1 MAKAPKIDQRYEII
15 KPLGSG
21 MSGDVILVKD
31 DDGIKALKFLKK
43 VQMNVSREDAL
54 NNFKNEFSILKEL
67 NHPNISRILDFGYET
82 RMRKYYITTE
92 FIEGAELH
100 EACEEQPVE
109 VIEKLAVQILRALN
123 YLHTRGIYHFDIKP
137 QNVLVKMENGVPITA
152 KLIDFGLS
160 GYTTPKK
167 KVGTPAYMAPE
178 VIQGGMLD
186 NRTDLYSFGVA
197 LYKLLTGI
205 NPFTAKSL
213 KEILNNHLNLNP
225 APPSEVNPEV
235 PKYWDHIVE
244 RLIDK
249 NPDNRYSQASLAI
262 RDLNFL
268 SGKKIEIETKD
279 TKISYLPEKGTLI
292 ARDKEWQTFAKMFDA
307 VFVAETPSDEKLLII
322 EGDKGTGKSRLLS
335 EMKSHSQLKNVP
347 VKTLEQLE
355 TEERTE
361 TYILQIDDAQVNSNR
376 VLSLMQELANDK
388 CLIVWT
394 TDKAPENWTNTR
406 KTTLG
411 NYSKQELKTYL
422 EAVTGLLKAPE
433 TLIDEVF
440 KRTQGNPLF
449 VAEFIKILLDNN
461 LLFDE
466 SGKWDATTFE
476 DIKIDFDKIH
486 IPTSMS
492 EILLETYE
500 QLCAPKQEILKWLA
514 VNHKPLTADELT
526 ELSGIENTRKLT
538 RELINREVLQTPSTN
553 RLYYFKNLLFVDVV
567 YDKLTQTEAGPYHD
581 KLAQLY
587 KDKSDQKQKHLYHV
601 GFGSDKQKSKKAL
614 FELSEFY
621 IAQAKYDKAIEALL
635 RLVKLSGHNDFS
647 QSLDIHFKLGEAYFK
662 ANSFEKSFT
671 VYKNIISKLSENKN
685 DSIESLMRTY
695 DKIVQPLIKQ
705 AKFDEA
711 EALITEAKEIIAL
724 SKDKEIYELM
734 FKNHLAY
741 ILLQQQKID
750 EAQALYEKSRNVW
763 LNDLNNEQREK
774 VLYNRLYLLT
784 YMKQDYET
792 TIKICK
798 ENINILINLKNEQEL
813 LYNYE
818 FLGNSYHKLLETQ
831 QPENRTEI
839 VQACSSSF
847 LNCEKFAR
855 QLNDYTMLYR
865 ALNGLGNLYN
875 DDKDYTKAVD
885 YYTRALAVTR
895 KTLSGTHTGLDIV
908 NASVLYY
915 NIGYMNIRLDNYREA
930 YTHTVCAINTLNNLE
945 GFSPFREDLLVLSY
959 NSLAEV
965 LVHNQKYE
973 QSHEALDKANELIKN
988 FEQLKHRSFWVR
1000 IRRAQTYTAQK
1011 DQEKASQYLDK
1022 AEELITD
1029 EHDREE
1035 FDTVKSVYEESFVLT
1050 NSTVNRVTQN
1060 PASVKNT
1067 TATTD
1072 LKKIIEINQI
1082 INAETNV
1089 HKLFKL
1095 VLEYAID
1102 LTGAQSGYIM
1112 VLNDLG
1118 ALDIKAS
1125 KNTVADQEERIS
1137 MSVAKMAIE
1146 KGEIVLASDALTD
1159 DRFKASESIV
1169 LGELKSILC
1178 LPINSKGKTI
1188 GVFYLDNH
1196 TSTDVFKNYPAD
1208 LLTAFSDQVGIA
1220 LDKNSLVHKLQN
1232 KQKEL
1237 TQDIEQT
1244 SSDLENAKTILKNE
1258 ANVLQ
1263 TKYAYTNI
1271 IAASKEMQKVFKILD
1286 KVTETNLSLFIY
1298 GASGTG
1304 KELIAKALH
1313 HNNGAR
1319 KNKTFVAIN
1328 CGAIP
1333 ATLMESELF
1342 GHVKG
1347 SFTGAERDKKGLFE
1361 EANGGTLLLDEIGE
1375 LDIQLQVK
1383 LLRVLQEGEVQRIGD
1398 TKSHKV
1404 DVRVLCASHKD
1415 LQRLVKQKTFREDL
1429 YYRLCQ
1435 MKIDIPNLRDR
1446 TDDIPPLALHF
1457 VAKYRDQNAI
1467 KEEIKV
1473 PPVFMQALKEYN
1485 WPGNVRELE
1494 NLISVAC
1501 ALKEGNKL
1509 TLENIPQNYGM
1520 QQFAEGSFAQVSL
1533 NVSNLSMEVSQH
1545 IGMPID
1551 TMNLFDPLKTWAEYE
1566 AIIFAKCYAMNGK
1579 KKIRV
1584 CEKLDVSHST
1594 IYKKTKEYG
1603 LDDPDCPLY
1612 NDEFIY
1618 DGKSTLKEYI
1628 VKIFHAALAHHQN
1641 RPYAAIKQL
1650 GISQGYFY
1658 KIMKEPRENTQALA

>member
-1 MAKAPKIDQRYEII
+1 MTKTPVIIDQRYEII

-31 DDGIKALKFLKK
+31 EEGIKALKFLKK

-54 NNFKNEFSILKEL
+54 ANFKNEFSILKEL

-82 RMRKYYITTE
+82 KMRKYYITTE

-100 EACEEQPVE
+100 EACEEQPVD

-137 QNVLVKMENGVPITA
+137 QNVLVKMENGVPVTA

-160 GYTTPKK
+160 GYSTPNK

-225 APPSEVNPEV
+225 RPPSEVNPDV

-244 RLIDK
+244 RLIEK

-292 ARDKEWQTFAKMFDA
+292 ARDKEWQTFSKMFDA
-307 VFVAETPSDEKLLII
+307 VFEAEAPSDDKLLIV
-322 EGDKGTGKSRLLS
+322 EGNKGTGKSRLLS
-335 EMKSHSQLKNVP
+335 EMKGHSQLKSVP
-347 VKTLEQLE
+347 VKTLEQFE
-355 TEERTE
+355 SEERTE
-361 TYILQIDDAQVNSNR
+361 AYILQIDNAQVNSNR
-376 VLSLMQELANDK
+376 VLSLMQELANEK

-406 KTTLG
+406 KITLN
-411 NYSKQELKTYL
+411 NYSKIELKTYL
-422 EAVTGLLKAPE
+422 EAVTGLRQAPE
-433 TLIDEVF
+433 SLIDEVF

-486 IPTSMS
+486 IPTSVS
-492 EILLETYE
+492 EILLETYG
-500 QLCAPKQEILKWLA
+500 QLCEPKQEILKWLA
-514 VNHKPLTADELT
+514 VNHEPLTADQLKSVT
-526 ELSGIENTRKLT
+526 GIDAIKPMLRQ
-538 RELINREVLQTPSTN
+538 LIEREVLQTPSTN
-553 RLYYFKNLLFVDVV
+553 RLYYFKNLLMRDVV
-567 YDKLTQTEAGPYHD
+567 YEKLSHKEAGPYHD
-581 KLAQLY
+581 KLATLY
-587 KDKSDQKQKHLYHV
+587 EERTDQKQKYLYHV
-601 GFGSDKQKSKKAL
+601 GFGSHTAKSKKAL
-614 FELSEFY
+614 FELSDFY
-621 IAQAKYDKAIEALL
+621 MAQAKYDKAIEALL
-635 RLVKLSGHNDFS
+635 RLVKLSGHDDFT
-647 QSLDIHFKLGEAYFK
+647 QSLDIHFKLGDAYFK
-662 ANSFEKSFT
+662 ASQFEKAIT
-671 VYKNIISKLSENKN
+671 IHKNINNKLAQSNSDNTDQKIH
-685 DSIESLMRTY
+685 SY
-695 DKIVQPLIKQ
+695 GKIVESLIKQ
-705 AKFDEA
+705 ANLDEA
-711 EALITEAKEIIAL
+711 ETIVKEAQALIPDSKHNIIH
-724 SKDKEIYELM
+724 ELN
-734 FKNHLAY
+734 FKNYHGY
-741 ILLQQQKID
+741 ILLQQQEIE
-750 EAQALYEKSRNVW
+750 EAQALYKESRDAW
-763 LNDLNNEQREK
+763 LNNLNDEQREK
-774 VLYNRLYLLT
+774 VLYNRLYLT
-784 YMKQDYET
+784 YFLQQDYST
-792 TIKICK
+792 AIKTCK
-798 ENINILINLKNEQEL
+798 ENIDILINLNNPLEL
-813 LYNYE
+813 LNNYE
-818 FLGNSYHKLLETQ
+818 YLGNSYHRLLETQ
-831 QPENRTEI
+831 EMENRSEI
-839 VQACSSSF
+839 VKSCSESF
-847 LNCEKFAR
+847 LSCEKFAR
-855 QLNDYTMLYR
+855 QINDYTMLYR

-875 DDKDYTKAVD
+875 DEKDYEKALETYKRSFKVSQKIAN
-885 YYTRALAVTR
+885 TTN
-895 KTLSGTHTGLDIV
+895 HPLDSL
-908 NASVLYY
+908 NAAFIAH
-915 NIGYMNIRLDNYREA
+915 NISIIHIEQKQYKEA
-930 YTHTVCAINTLNNLE
+930 YPFLTYAINTLENLD
-945 GFSPFREDLLVLSY
+945 GYSPIKEENLVLIY
-959 NSLAEV
+959 VKLAEYYTQT
-965 LVHNQKYE
+965 NNFIK
-973 QSHEALDKANELIKN
+973 SHQALDKADKLLEDTDAI
-988 FEQLKHRSFWVR
+988 KHRAFWAKV
-1000 IRRAQTYTAQK
+1000 RRAQTYSAQK
-1011 DQEKASQYLDK
+1011 NQEEASQCLDE
-1022 AEELITD
+1022 AHELITD

-1035 FDTVKSVYEESFVLT
+1035 YDTIKSVYDESFVLT
-1050 NSTVNRVTQN
+1050 GSTVDKVTGN
-1060 PASVKNT
+1060 TASVQST
-1067 TATTD
+1067 TPVSD

-1082 INAETNV
+1082 INAQQDV

-1095 VLEYAID
+1095 VLDYALE

-1112 VLNDLG
+1112 VLNELG
-1118 ALDIKAS
+1118 ALDIEAA
-1125 KNTVADQEERIS
+1125 KNTASDQQEQIS
-1137 MSVAKMAIE
+1137 MSVAKQSIE
-1146 KGEIVLASDALTD
+1146 KGEIVLAADALAD
-1159 DRFKASESIV
+1159 DRFKSSESIV

-1196 TSTDVFKNYPAD
+1196 SQTDVFKNYPAE

-1220 LDKNSLVHKLQN
+1220 LDKNKLVHKLQG

-1237 TQDIEQT
+1237 TQSLEQT
-1244 SSDLENAKTILKNE
+1244 SSELEKAKTILHNE

-1271 IAASKEMQKVFKILD
+1271 IAASAEMQKVFKILD

-1319 KNKTFVAIN
+1319 KNKAFVAIN

-1342 GHVKG
+1342 GHIKG
-1347 SFTGAERDKKGLFE
+1347 SFTGADRDKKGLFE

-1375 LDIQLQVK
+1375 LDLQLQVK

-1457 VAKYRDQNAI
+1457 VNKYRDQNAL

-1473 PPVFMQALKEYN
+1473 PPVFMEALKQYN

-1509 TLENIPQNYGM
+1509 CLENIPPNYGM
-1520 QQFAEGSFAQVSL
+1520 QQFSEGSFAQVSL
-1533 NVSNLSMEVSQH
+1533 NVSNLSMEMSQH
-1545 IGMPID
+1545 IGTPID
-1551 TMNLFDPLKTWAEYE
+1551 SNNLFDPTKTWADYE
-1566 AIIFAKCYAMNGK
+1566 ALIFAKCYEANGK

-1584 CEKLDVSHST
+1584 CEKLDISHST
-1594 IYKKTKEYG
+1594 IYKKTNEYK
-1603 LDDPDCPLY
+1603 LDDPNCPLY
-1612 NDEFIY
+1612 KSDFIY
-1618 DGKSTLKEYI
+1618 DGKSSLKEYV
-1628 VKIFHAALAHHQN
+1628 VKIFNAALAHHQN

-1658 KIMKEPRENTQALA
+1658 KIMKEPRENTAAL